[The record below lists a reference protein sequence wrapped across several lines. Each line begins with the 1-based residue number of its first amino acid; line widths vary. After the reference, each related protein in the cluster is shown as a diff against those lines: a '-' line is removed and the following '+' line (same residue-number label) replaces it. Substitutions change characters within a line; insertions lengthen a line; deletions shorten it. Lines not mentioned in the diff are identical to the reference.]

1 MTTGRV
7 YTLSDPNGTVV
18 YAGSTCSA
26 SRLQGHRSQCAG
38 DHLACPL
45 YRYAHASFGGMEGFT
60 EQTVAEIQLPQ
71 DAVAAKRLLRG
82 LEALVV
88 RQLRGTDGVQLK
100 NRNSP
105 VGDQQRSAR
114 GKAWRDAHPGYMAA
128 KGREWRAKRQRAAR
142 LAAQA
147 QAPAAVQSAQ
157 RV

>member
-1 MTTGRV
+1 MYSTG
-7 YTLSDPNGTVV
+7 
-18 YAGSTCSA
+18 
-26 SRLQGHRSQCAG
+26 RLQGHRSQCAG

-45 YRYAHASFGGMEGFT
+45 YRYAHATFGGMEGFT
-60 EQTVAEIQLPQ
+60 EQTVAEIRLPQ

-100 NRNSP
+100 NRNRP

-128 KGREWRAKRQRAAR
+128 KGREWRAKRKRAAR

-147 QAPAAVQSAQ
+147 QAPAAVQAAQ
-157 RV
+157 RA